1 MIRLLL
7 TIIIITSFL
16 TGCSTGL
23 FSVHK
28 IDIQQGNSLSEAD
41 IEKIK
46 PGMQRKQVLETLGRP
61 ILLPVLSNDRWEYVY
76 YLKEPDVAVVTKKL
90 TVIFSNDEVKSLI
103 Q

>member
-7 TIIIITSFL
+7 SIIIITIFL

-28 IDIQQGNSLSEAD
+28 IDIQQGNSLTEAD
-41 IEKIK
+41 LEKIET
-46 PGMQRKQVLETLGRP
+46 GMQRKEVLAALGQP
-61 ILLPVLSNDRWEYVY
+61 ILSPVLSNDRWEYVY
-76 YLKEPDVAVVTKKL
+76 YLKEPDVAVVTKQL
-90 TVIFSNDEVKSLI
+90 TIVFSDDEVKSLI